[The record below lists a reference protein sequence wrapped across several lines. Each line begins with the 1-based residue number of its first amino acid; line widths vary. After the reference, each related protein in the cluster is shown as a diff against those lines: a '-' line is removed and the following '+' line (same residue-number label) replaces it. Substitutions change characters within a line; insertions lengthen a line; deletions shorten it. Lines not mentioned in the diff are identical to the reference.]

1 MNNFLKG
8 LFLSNE
14 QKLKLSIAEVEENR
28 KKTKENFAKNLK
40 EKLFFT
46 DEEIAELFYI
56 IDGGYMKMDML
67 QQTTSYENYGL
78 ISSQQLEMEF
88 LKIEKEMMKA
98 VETKMK
104 EIMAEKVRKA
114 KEYFGKD

>member
-8 LFLSNE
+8 LFLSPE
-14 QKLKLSIAEVEENR
+14 QKLKLSIEEVAQNR
-28 KKTKENFAKNLK
+28 QKTKDNFAKNLK

-46 DEEIAELFYI
+46 DDELAELFVI
-56 IDGGYMKMDML
+56 IDNGYMKMDML

-114 KEYFGKD
+114 KEYFGKE

>member
-28 KKTKENFAKNLK
+28 KKTKENLAKNLK

-46 DEEIAELFYI
+46 DDDMAEIFYI

-67 QQTTSYENYGL
+67 QKTTSYENYGF
-78 ISSQQLEMEF
+78 ISSQQFEMEF

-98 VETKMK
+98 VENKIK
-104 EIMAEKVRKA
+104 EIMAAKVQRA
-114 KEYFGKD
+114 KEYFNKE